1 MVIWKKKKKETVALQ
16 PEGNA
21 ASPNHSTDGEYG
33 IKTFANPSNA
43 TIDIVFFHG
52 LTGNREST
60 WAEHKADGK
69 VWPRDMLPPAIPIS
83 RIMTFGYDA
92 DVVRLID
99 SSSTNTIRDHGKA
112 LATDLC
118 RKRLLD
124 GSYIVSEGWSV
135 SRLALLVSRGAA
147 EPWMN
152 ALLDSTFGTIFLGT
166 PHTGSNLADW
176 ASILTKFS
184 SILRPTNKS
193 IVNVLQPGSEML
205 ANLQQ
210 E

>member
-1 MVIWKKKKKETVALQ
+1 MGNMESRLLQ
-16 PEGNA
+16 ILAMLPL
-21 ASPNHSTDGEYG
+21 SH
-33 IKTFANPSNA
+33 
-43 TIDIVFFHG
+43 IVFVHG

-60 WAEHKADGK
+60 WAEQKEDGK
-69 VWPRDMLPPAIPIS
+69 VWPRELLPPDMSRS

-124 GSYIVSEGWSV
+124 GS
-135 SRLALLVSRGAA
+135 ALLVSRGAA

-152 ALLDSTFGTIFLGT
+152 ALLDSTAGIIFLGT

-176 ASILTKFS
+176 ASILTKVS
-184 SILRPTNKS
+184 SIVRPTNKS